1 MTGETYRFTFD
12 ETVPFEEA
20 ELSLQLAVIAAG
32 GLYGESRVRME
43 LAYDALESAR
53 TVVISRNGE
62 IDSAVVRIFTA
73 FLTREFGDDAF
84 IVRRDQASVTSPQEA
99 ACAS

>member
-12 ETVPFEEA
+12 ESVPFEEA
-20 ELSLQLAVIAAG
+20 ELSLQLAVIAGG
-32 GLYGESRVRME
+32 GLYGEARVRME
-43 LAYDALESAR
+43 LAYDAQESAR
-53 TVVISRNGE
+53 TIVIARNGE

-84 IVRRDQASVTSPQEA
+84 VVRRSASPLSTPQEV